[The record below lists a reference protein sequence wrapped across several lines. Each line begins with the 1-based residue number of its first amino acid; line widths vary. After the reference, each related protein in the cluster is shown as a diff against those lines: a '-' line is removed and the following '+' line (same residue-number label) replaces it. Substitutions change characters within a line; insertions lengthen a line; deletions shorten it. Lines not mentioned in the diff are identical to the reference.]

1 MRISSGMLFD
11 SGVAALGK
19 LSAQLLQT
27 QQQLSTG
34 RKVMTPADDPVA
46 AVGILQ
52 ANQALAMTEQ
62 YKKAHDSANSTL
74 SFAESQLKS
83 AGSILSEA
91 RTLVVQAGNP
101 GLSDADRKSI
111 AAQLRSDFEQL
122 LGLANTQDA
131 SGQYVFSGYMGNTQ
145 PFGGTVET
153 GVEYFGDDGQ
163 RYLQVSSSQQLA
175 VSDSGNSIFNRIANG
190 NGVFALD
197 YADSNTGTAA
207 VGGGSVINAGNWH
220 AASNSGNL
228 EIRFWVDEAGT
239 IGPANAVY
247 YDLVDADT
255 SKSLFTDDVSTAG
268 GTGNSYTHAYV
279 SGQPISFSGLA
290 APYDD
295 FGVNVNIT
303 GQPADG
309 DSFSVKTSTSQSVF
323 DTLRRFI
330 TALEQPTSADGNGQ
344 TRMTNEI
351 ALAIG
356 NLDQAEQSFLT
367 ARSGIGSR
375 MNRIESLQTLNTDLN
390 VQYQQTLS
398 DLQDVD
404 YLQALSDL
412 TRMQTQLE
420 AAQQTFAQMTKLSLF
435 NYI

>member
-1 MRISSGMLFD
+1 MRVSSGMIFD
-11 SGVAALGK
+11 AGISSLGK
-19 LSAQLLQT
+19 QSAQLLQL

-34 RKVMTPADDPVA
+34 RKVLTPADDPVA
-46 AVGILQ
+46 AVGILE
-52 ANQALAMTEQ
+52 AKQALDMTQQ
-62 YKKAHDSANSTL
+62 YAKTHDNANSIL

-83 AGSILSEA
+83 AGAVLGEA
-91 RTLVVQAGNP
+91 RTLVLQAGNP

-111 AAQLRSDFEQL
+111 AAQLRADFEQL

-131 SGQYVFSGYMGNTQ
+131 SGQYIFSGYMGNTQ

-153 GVEYFGDDGQ
+153 GVSYFGDDGQ

-175 VSDSGNSIFNRIANG
+175 VSDSGNGIFNRIANG

-197 YADSNTGTAA
+197 YAGTNAGTA
-207 VGGGSVINAGNWH
+207 VIGGGSVINASRWH
-220 AASNSGNL
+220 DASNSGNL
-228 EIRFWVDEAGT
+228 EIRFWVDDGGT

-268 GTGNSYTHAYV
+268 GVGNSYTHAYV
-279 SGQPISFSGLA
+279 PGQPISFSGLA
-290 APYDD
+290 APYND
-295 FGVNVNIT
+295 FGINVTLT

-309 DSFSVKTSTSQSVF
+309 DSFSVKNSTSQSVF
-323 DTLRRFI
+323 ESLRRI
-330 TALEQPTSADGNGQ
+330 IDVLEQPIVPGSNDQA
-344 TRMTNEI
+344 RMSSEI

-356 NLDQAEQSFLT
+356 NFDQAEQNFLT

-375 MNRIESLQTLNTDLN
+375 MNRVESLQTLNTDLD
-390 VQYQQTLS
+390 VQYQQSLS
-398 DLQDVD
+398 NLQDVD
-404 YLQALSDL
+404 YVQALSDL
-412 TRMQTQLE
+412 TRMQIQLQ
-420 AAQQTFAQMTKLSLF
+420 AAQQTFVQMSQLSLF